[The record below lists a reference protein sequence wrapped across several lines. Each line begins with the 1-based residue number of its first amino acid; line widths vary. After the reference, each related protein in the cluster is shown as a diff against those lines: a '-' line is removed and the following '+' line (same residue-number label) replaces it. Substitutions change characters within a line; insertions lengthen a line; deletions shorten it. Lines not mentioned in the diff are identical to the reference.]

1 MAEKMKKEL
10 TKKDLV
16 KAWAL
21 TYSSETCYNYERL
34 QALGNTNQM
43 ITIVRKL
50 YDTKEEQVEALKK
63 YMVFFNTEP
72 SWIGTVIHG
81 ITISMEEQKA
91 NGADITAEDINALR
105 TGLMGPMAGIGDT
118 VSQSVAYPILAGICC
133 SFALDGNYL
142 GPFLF
147 EVMYKF
153 LMIFCGY
160 NCFMLGYKQGRS
172 AIVSLLQSGTLNRI
186 TEAFS
191 IIGLAVVGNMSYSR
205 VTVSCPLA
213 FTVGQVDVVVQD
225 MFDTLLPGIIPLLI
239 TLAVWW
245 MISKKK
251 MNPTAVIAVIFVFG
265 IVCSLLGIL
274 AQTA

>member
-1 MAEKMKKEL
+1 
-10 TKKDLV
+10 
-16 KAWAL
+16 
-21 TYSSETCYNYERL
+21 
-34 QALGNTNQM
+34 
-43 ITIVRKL
+43 
-50 YDTKEEQVEALKK
+50 
-63 YMVFFNTEP
+63 
-72 SWIGTVIHG
+72 
-81 ITISMEEQKA
+81 
-91 NGADITAEDINALR
+91 
-105 TGLMGPMAGIGDT
+105 
-118 VSQSVAYPILAGICC
+118 
-133 SFALDGNYL
+133 
-142 GPFLF
+142 
-147 EVMYKF
+147 MYKF

-191 IIGLAVVGNMSYSR
+191 IIGLAVVGNMAYSR

>member
-1 MAEKMKKEL
+1 
-10 TKKDLV
+10 
-16 KAWAL
+16 
-21 TYSSETCYNYERL
+21 
-34 QALGNTNQM
+34 M

-191 IIGLAVVGNMSYSR
+191 IIGLAVVGNMAYSR

-245 MISKKK
+245 MIFKEEDESDSSHCSNLCIWYRMLSAWHSGTDCINKKI
-251 MNPTAVIAVIFVFG
+251 NIALSRRQT
-265 IVCSLLGIL
+265 SLRDIL
-274 AQTA
+274 QRERGFLWK